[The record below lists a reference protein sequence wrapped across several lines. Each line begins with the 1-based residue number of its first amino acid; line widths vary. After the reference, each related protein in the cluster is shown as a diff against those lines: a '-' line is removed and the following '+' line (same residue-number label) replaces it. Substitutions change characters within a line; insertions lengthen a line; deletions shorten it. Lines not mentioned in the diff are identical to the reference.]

1 MEADNASCNYKSG
14 SPQAAQVLSS
24 LPSPQPRVRQ
34 LSTAVHSV
42 EDFQSLAFC
51 LGSPKKT
58 NIPF

>member
-1 MEADNASCNYKSG
+1 MQAAIISQEA
-14 SPQAAQVLSS
+14 PQAAQVPSS
-24 LPSPQPRVRQ
+24 PPSPQPRVRQ